1 MRYSDINYLK
11 TRGDKKLAELDW
23 CLRMILA
30 AFCGGIIG
38 FERKSKAKSAGIRT
52 HALIAIGAA
61 MAMVVSKYGFF
72 DLLSI
77 THSNW
82 GLDPSR
88 IAAQVVSG
96 IGFLGAGTIF
106 ISRNSNIINGLT
118 TAAGIW
124 VTGAIG
130 MAYGSGL
137 YGVGAVGTIFVII
150 AEILGKYFDQFAAK
164 LGKNVSWF
172 IEIDGNIEQLEAV
185 VQQLNQYFVRPVD
198 YSIYSYNEKVIS
210 FRIFG
215 KLKSSVKTDEIFNLL
230 IAMDRVKSADLE

>member
-1 MRYSDINYLK
+1 M
-11 TRGDKKLAELDW
+11 AQLDW

-30 AFCGGIIG
+30 AFCGGLIG

-52 HALIAIGAA
+52 HALIALGAA

-72 DLLSI
+72 DLLQI

-124 VTGAIG
+124 ATGAIG

-137 YGVGAVGTIFVII
+137 YGVGAVGTFFVII

-172 IEIDGNIEQLEAV
+172 IEIEGNIEQLEGIV
-185 VQQLNQYFVRPVD
+185 DQLNHYFVHPID
-198 YSIYSYNEKVIS
+198 YSVYSYNQKVIS

-215 KLKSSVKTDEIFNLL
+215 KLKSNVKTDEIFSTL
-230 IAMDRVKSADLE
+230 IAMDNVKSADLE